1 MKAAANKLSR
11 KRAAAQRK
19 WDKRAR
25 EIRREQARERLLL
38 AASRTPESYR
48 TNSTGDLPDMEIPT
62 R

>member
-1 MKAAANKLSR
+1 MKSVEQKLSR

-25 EIRREQARERLLL
+25 EIRREQARERLFM
-38 AASRTPESYR
+38 AANRTPESYR